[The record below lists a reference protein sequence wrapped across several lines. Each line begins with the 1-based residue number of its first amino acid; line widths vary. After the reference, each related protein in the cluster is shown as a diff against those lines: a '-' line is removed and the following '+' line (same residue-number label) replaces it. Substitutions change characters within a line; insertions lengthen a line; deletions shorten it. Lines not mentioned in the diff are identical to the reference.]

1 MNGSEVQRP
10 MTPLGTAR
18 LGAAPLLKA
27 SFKLALEFQDRN
39 GQDRNGL
46 NRCQNP
52 AGRFDS
58 SYWPWHKP
66 PAHAEFDNYFEAA
79 LAEDKCH
86 FSQCSRF
93 VFGLAS

>member
-46 NRCQNP
+46 NKVP
-52 AGRFDS
+52 KSGRKVRLFVL
-58 SYWPWHKP
+58 
-66 PAHAEFDNYFEAA
+66 A
-79 LAEDKCH
+79 LA
-86 FSQCSRF
+86 
-93 VFGLAS
+93 